1 MEKGNMQCVNVDDI
15 DIDALDRKFEM
26 MSAECAEEMA
36 KNFGAPDMTEK
47 KRAELAKKQQ

>member
-1 MEKGNMQCVNVDDI
+1 MEKENVQVVNVDDI

-36 KNFGAPDMTEK
+36 KNFGAPDMNEK
-47 KRAELAKKQQ
+47 KRRELAKKQK

>member
-1 MEKGNMQCVNVDDI
+1 MAKENVQVVNVDDI

-36 KNFGAPDMTEK
+36 KNFGAPDMTDK
-47 KRAELAKKQQ
+47 KRKELANK